1 MKFKQINPRTIP
13 TESNDCV
20 VRALTIALN
29 KSYDEMHAICGAAG
43 RRPNRGMSVYEIEQA
58 TSLRFDLIPR
68 SQRVSFAQF
77 AKQNSTGR
85 YVVIKRGH
93 AVALVDGVWHDAYK
107 TTCGARSKVLSYCK
121 ID

>member
-1 MKFKQINPRTIP
+1 MAFIQLNPRTIP

-29 KSYDEMHAICGAAG
+29 KSYDEVHAICGASG
-43 RRPNRGMSVYEIEQA
+43 RRPNKGMTVYEIEQA
-58 TSLRFDLIPR
+58 TKLRFDLIPR
-68 SQRVSFAQF
+68 NKRVSFAQF
-77 AKQNSTGR
+77 AEQNPTGR

-93 AVALVDGVWHDAYK
+93 AVALIDGVWYDAHRSA
-107 TTCGARSKVLSYCK
+107 CGPRSKVMTYCK